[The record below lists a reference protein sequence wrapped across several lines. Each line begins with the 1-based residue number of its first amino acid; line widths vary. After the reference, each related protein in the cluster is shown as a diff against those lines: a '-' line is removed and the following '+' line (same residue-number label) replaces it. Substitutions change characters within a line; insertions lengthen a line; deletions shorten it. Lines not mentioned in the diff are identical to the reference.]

1 MRTRTNWWH
10 AAGAVFLVAGTLLLP
25 MAAEADPADLA
36 KVAQAKALIE
46 QKKAA
51 EAYALLEPSENALA
65 GLVEF
70 DYWFGVAA
78 LDSGKLDRAVIAFE
92 RVLIVQPNSA
102 SARLDLARA
111 YFGMGN
117 MDLAK
122 QEFERLLAQNPTAAG
137 RKIIT
142 EYLEEIERRARR
154 KLTSLTGFLEV
165 GGGYDNNLT
174 SATANFTDAVF
185 SSFGI
190 NNILP
195 TGNSIRHSAPFG
207 NAAAGFDF
215 ERAIGSGYSFAAD
228 ADVKLRR
235 YGIYSAFDS
244 LSGGGH
250 VGFKRKSEGLV
261 LRADL
266 LGQWLHQDGAVPIT
280 PDSPVLNNN
289 RNITGF
295 RFDAQYAPAEQRL
308 YTGQCTYSRFRY
320 PTNAVQDTNQTLC
333 SVTWIGEWSAP
344 RSRLLALSVFGGK
357 DKALR
362 LLNSGSPDID
372 VSRTQYGARAFT
384 QWALSDTVDAN
395 LMLGYSVRRDD
406 REKARAE
413 LIAIGRDKTFEAGG
427 GFSWRFAAPWSLR
440 AMVNYT
446 RNDSNINLYD
456 YARTE
461 VSLTLR
467 RDFE

>member
-1 MRTRTNWWH
+1 MRKRTN
-10 AAGAVFLVAGTLLLP
+10 ALRTSGFAFLVAGALLLP
-25 MAAEADPADLA
+25 ATAWSDQSDLT
-36 KVAQAKALIE
+36 KVAQAKALVE
-46 QKKAA
+46 QKRAA
-51 EAYALLEPSENALA
+51 EAYALLEPSENTLA

-92 RVLIVQPNSA
+92 RVLIVQPDFA
-102 SARLDLARA
+102 SARLDLART
-111 YFGMGN
+111 YFAMGN

-122 QEFERLLAQNPTAAG
+122 QEFERLLTQNPNAAG
-137 RKIIT
+137 RKAIT

-195 TGNSIRHSAPFG
+195 TGNSIRRSAPFG
-207 NAAAGFDF
+207 NAAGGIDF
-215 ERAIGSGYSFAAD
+215 ERALGNGYSFAAD
-228 ADVKLRR
+228 ADAKLRR
-235 YGIYSAFDS
+235 YGRYSAFDN

-250 VGFKRKSEGLV
+250 IGFKKKSEGLV

-266 LGQWLHQDGAVPIT
+266 LGQWLRQDGAVPIT
-280 PDSPVLNNN
+280 PGSPTLNNN

-295 RFDAQYAPAEQRL
+295 RLDAQYAPVEQRL
-308 YTGQCTYSRFRY
+308 YTGQCLYSRFRY
-320 PTNAVQDTNQTLC
+320 PTNNVQDTNQALC

-344 RSRLLALSVFGGK
+344 RSRLLALSLFGGK
-357 DKALR
+357 DKAVR
-362 LLNSGSPDID
+362 PLNSATPDVD

-384 QWALSDTVDAN
+384 QWGLTDTLDAN

-406 REKARAE
+406 RAKARAE
-413 LIAIGRDKTFEAGG
+413 LIDIGRDKTFEAATGVT
-427 GFSWRFAAPWSLR
+427 WRFAAPWSVR

-456 YARTE
+456 FTRTE